1 MEEVRLIRKSN
12 RIMETSQLV
21 LSTIKDAEIGHRG
34 FQLTRDTIYL
44 KPYFSA
50 TKLLPNQLK
59 ILDELITG
67 NTIQH
72 KNADS
77 LNILIKNQFLIISS
91 ILANAQRST
100 LYMDRF
106 ESVLLARGRD
116 NMEAI
121 REVVKSIVN
130 NEQKV
135 FKTRID
141 SESDYKVWTPLA
153 LLVYTFIALVAV
165 IILFTR
171 IMKALKKSEIAEKL
185 LSENVKELKTEIGI
199 RKFAQMTIK
208 NILDNSLVG
217 IMAFKSIRNEAGVI
231 EDFEWVLANDIS
243 AKSTSISEQELIGK
257 RLIQVAPEVENDLF
271 KVYKDVV
278 ETGVSKQF
286 EKEFRD
292 HDDSKWYYITV
303 VKLEDGFVVTFSDI
317 TTQKLQLALIEERE
331 ILLKEAESLAQM
343 GSWKWAEN
351 SNLLVWSDG
360 LYKVFGKNNN
370 DTITWNS
377 FLENVYPED
386 RLLLEDFFYE
396 VKTKKHGSSID
407 YRIINDNHVHY
418 LSLTVKPQNILNIDI
433 LGAVVDITER
443 KGYEK
448 QLEQYNQELKRS
460 NEDLEQFAYVAS
472 HDLQEPLRKIRA
484 FGDRLSAKFS
494 EQLGGQGA
502 DYILRMQ
509 SAAARMQALIED
521 LLSFSRVSRQ
531 EAEYKLL
538 DPTTILKEVWDD
550 LEAQVKRENAS
561 IGIGIIPPF
570 YGDRSQIKRLFQ
582 NLITNA
588 IKFHKTD
595 IKPVIE
601 VRGSVMS
608 QTEIASELGIS
619 LPNERYVRV
628 SVKDNGIGFDK
639 QYTEKIFNIFQRL
652 NGRTAYEGTGIGLAI
667 CRKIIANHNGYIT
680 AKSKEGIGSEFIV
693 ILQRD
698 LI

>member
-1 MEEVRLIRKSN
+1 MEEVRLIRKSIH
-12 RIMETSQLV
+12 IMETSQLV

-44 KPYFSA
+44 KPYISA
-50 TKLLPNQLK
+50 ATLLPEQLK
-59 ILDELITG
+59 VLEDLV
-67 NTIQH
+67 
-72 KNADS
+72 KNNPVQSKNVDS
-77 LNILIKNQFLIISS
+77 LHVLIKNQFLIISS
-91 ILANAQRST
+91 ILTNVQRST

-106 ESVLLARGRD
+106 ESLLLTRGRE
-116 NMEAI
+116 NMDAI
-121 REVVKSIVN
+121 RVVVKNIVD
-130 NEQKV
+130 NEQRI
-135 FKTRID
+135 FQTRVD
-141 SESDYKVWTPLA
+141 SESDYKIWTPLA

-165 IILFTR
+165 TILFTR
-171 IMKALKKSEIAEKL
+171 IVKALKKSEIAEKL
-185 LSENVKELKTEIGI
+185 LSENVKELKTEVGI
-199 RKFAQMTIK
+199 RKFAQTTIK

-217 IMAFKSIRNEAGVI
+217 IMAFKSVRNEAGVI

-243 AKSTSISEQELIGK
+243 TKLTGKTQQELIGK
-257 RLIQVAPEVENDLF
+257 KLKQVTFEVANDLF
-271 KVYKDVV
+271 TVYKEVV

-286 EKEFRD
+286 EKEFKS
-292 HDDSKWYYITV
+292 HEDSKWYYVTV
-303 VKLEDGFVVTFSDI
+303 VKLEDGFVATFSDI
-317 TTQKLQLALIEERE
+317 TTQKLQLVLIEERE
-331 ILLKEAESLAQM
+331 VLLKEAEALAQM
-343 GSWKWAEN
+343 GSWRWTEN
-351 SNLLVWSDG
+351 SNALVWSDG
-360 LYKVFGKNNN
+360 LYKVFDKHKNE
-370 DTITWNS
+370 DITWNS
-377 FLENVYPED
+377 FLENVHPED
-386 RLLLEDFFYE
+386 RLLLEDFFHE
-396 VKTKKHGSSID
+396 AKTKKNSLSVD
-407 YRIINDNHVHY
+407 YRIIKDNHVHY
-418 LSLTVKPQNILNIDI
+418 LSLTVKPQNIHTIDI
-433 LGAVVDITER
+433 LGAVIDITQR

-494 EQLGGQGA
+494 EQLGGHGA

-509 SAAARMQALIED
+509 SAAARMQSLIED

-538 DPTTILKEVWDD
+538 DSTTILKEVWDD
-550 LEAQVKRENAS
+550 LEAQVKREDAS
-561 IGIGIIPPF
+561 IGIGIIPLF
-570 YGDRSQIKRLFQ
+570 YGDKSQIKRLFQ

-588 IKFHKTD
+588 IKFHRPNV
-595 IKPVIE
+595 KPVIE

-608 QTEIASELGIS
+608 RVEIATELGIN
-619 LPNERYVRV
+619 LPNERFIRI

-680 AKSKEGIGSEFIV
+680 AKSVEGVGSEFIV
-693 ILQRD
+693 ILQKD